1 MLYLL
6 LGIDIEGKE
15 LEMEIKVIMELVFG
29 GIVGIVGILFLF
41 WVEVIYGGD
50 VVGWLVGVKVM
61 FWVGG
66 IIFLGVLIGGNV
78 FIFCGMGRLLG
89 GGKLGNCFDIL
100 IVK

>member
-1 MLYLL
+1 M
-6 LGIDIEGKE
+6 
-15 LEMEIKVIMELVFG
+15 
-29 GIVGIVGILFLF
+29 
-41 WVEVIYGGD
+41 
-50 VVGWLVGVKVM
+50 GWLDGVKVM

-66 IIFLGVLIGGNV
+66 IIFLGVLIEGNV